1 MPSSRGR
8 DAISETG
15 GELFFSFFKG
25 VELFGW
31 VAKIGPAAFVKA
43 AS

>member
-1 MPSSRGR
+1 MPSSRGH

-15 GELFFSFFKG
+15 GEFFFFKG

-31 VAKIGPAAFVKA
+31 LAKTGPAGFVKA

>member
-1 MPSSRGR
+1 MQFQKQEGR
-8 DAISETG
+8 
-15 GELFFSFFKG
+15 FFLFKG

-31 VAKIGPAAFVKA
+31 LAKIGPAAFVKA

>member
-1 MPSSRGR
+1 MPSSRGH

-15 GELFFSFFKG
+15 GEVFLFKG

-31 VAKIGPAAFVKA
+31 LAKIGPAAFVKA